1 MSALKKNKEEVEVCV
16 VITENFKRGMNN
28 KYYIFTS
35 KIQNIQE
42 VCKSRMLKSE
52 SWASEQIKLI
62 SKHGYLNEE
71 QHTMFKN
78 LFEKKDCL
86 SRIKHSV

>member
-1 MSALKKNKEEVEVCV
+1 MIGFCKCIYVYILYTEFSGFFPSYTKKYVYKCRSVLSALKKNKEEVEVCV

-52 SWASEQIKLI
+52 S
-62 SKHGYLNEE
+62 
-71 QHTMFKN
+71 
-78 LFEKKDCL
+78 
-86 SRIKHSV
+86 